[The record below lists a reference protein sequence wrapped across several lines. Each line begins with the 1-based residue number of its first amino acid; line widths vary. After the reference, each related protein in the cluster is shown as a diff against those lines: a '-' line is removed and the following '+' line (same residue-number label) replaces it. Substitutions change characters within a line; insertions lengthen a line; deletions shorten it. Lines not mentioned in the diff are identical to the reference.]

1 MDDAAKRAEQ
11 GCHGA
16 DRNPHLLEVERHADR
31 YLLFNKGLLVRD
43 EPTSALG
50 LEEAKSTLSITAT
63 PEFLQ
68 ELSSVLDVK
77 ISPSPVNIS
86 DTEYIEK
93 RAEGDFT
100 IPGSLPSP

>member
-1 MDDAAKRAEQ
+1 MRAEQ
-11 GCHGA
+11 GATVLIVTH
-16 DRNPHLLEVERHADR
+16 NLLEVERHADR

-77 ISPSPVNIS
+77 ISPFTS
-86 DTEYIEK
+86 EYI
-93 RAEGDFT
+93 RYG
-100 IPGSLPSP
+100 IY